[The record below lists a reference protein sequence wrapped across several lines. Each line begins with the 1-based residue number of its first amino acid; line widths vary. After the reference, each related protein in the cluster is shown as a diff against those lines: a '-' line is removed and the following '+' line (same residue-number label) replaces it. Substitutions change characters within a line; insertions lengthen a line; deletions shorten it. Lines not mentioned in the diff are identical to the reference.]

1 MIRRCIGCGQ
11 RKEVSFSFSHETED
25 GKRSEPRYVCV
36 DCHAKE
42 RERFKSAI
50 VAGDKRAK
58 QILAAVITAARQGK
72 SKPDF

>member
-11 RKEVSFSFSHETED
+11 RKEVSFSFWHETED

-42 RERFKSAI
+42 REKFKADI
-50 VAGDKRAK
+50 KAGNKRAR

-72 SKPDF
+72 KPDF